1 MAWLGDIQIE
11 LIQPIQG
18 PGIYWEFLNN
28 KGEGIHHIKEYVKD
42 EDMEKVLNEYKQK
55 MISWN
60 GNKYWLYNRWP
71 FLHKNNSNNWYELL
85 KWDGLSWQCEYQKFF
100 LYDIIETTLP
110 FQKEAGEFYSM
121 ICCSKTSL
129 LRYEDPSRIEERQ
142 RYIKAKTYCVKNRC
156 WYKSV
161 INDTPPYWYVNG
173 LVKV

>member
-1 MAWLGDIQIE
+1 LPFISFGHSPEKRNPLSLFTIE
-11 LIQPIQG
+11 ELRLFC
-18 PGIYWEFLNN
+18 EKNN
-28 KGEGIHHIKEYVKD
+28 LYYV
-42 EDMEKVLNEYKQK
+42 EDNEIWLNEYKQK